1 MPLNADA
8 RRAAKDVAS
17 ADFTV
22 SRDVTVTS
30 SFESMNLKEDLLKGL
45 YEYGYERPSAIQQR
59 AIVPII
65 QGRDVIAQAQS
76 GTGKSSM
83 IALAA
88 CQVASTSHR
97 DPQVLILSPT
107 RELAEQTG
115 TLARQLGEYMAINTH
130 CCIGGKSLG
139 EDIKKLEAGVQVV
152 SGTPGRVYDLVQRK
166 HLVTKK
172 IKLLVLDEADEML
185 NRGFKEQM
193 YDMYRHLP
201 PDVQVVLISATL
213 PPDLMDVANKFTT
226 EPVRILVRRDELT
239 LDGIRQ
245 FHVDV
250 EKEEWKFDTLCDLY
264 DTLTITQSV
273 IFVNTRKKVDWLAK
287 EMRSNN
293 FTVSSMHGEMPQ
305 GDRESVMAEFRE
317 GKTRVLITTDI
328 WARGIDVQQ
337 VSLVVNYDLPPKRES
352 YLHRIGR
359 GGRFGRKGVA
369 ITFVCEGDDIKQ
381 LKDLER
387 FYRTSIDELP
397 ANVGDLM

>member
-1 MPLNADA
+1 
-8 RRAAKDVAS
+8 
-17 ADFTV
+17 
-22 SRDVTVTS
+22 
-30 SFESMNLKEDLLKGL
+30 
-45 YEYGYERPSAIQQR
+45 
-59 AIVPII
+59 
-65 QGRDVIAQAQS
+65 
-76 GTGKSSM
+76 M

-226 EPVRILVRRDELT
+226 EPGGV
-239 LDGIRQ
+239 
-245 FHVDV
+245 
-250 EKEEWKFDTLCDLY
+250 
-264 DTLTITQSV
+264 
-273 IFVNTRKKVDWLAK
+273 
-287 EMRSNN
+287 
-293 FTVSSMHGEMPQ
+293 
-305 GDRESVMAEFRE
+305 
-317 GKTRVLITTDI
+317 VL
-328 WARGIDVQQ
+328 
-337 VSLVVNYDLPPKRES
+337 S
-352 YLHRIGR
+352 
-359 GGRFGRKGVA
+359 
-369 ITFVCEGDDIKQ
+369 
-381 LKDLER
+381 
-387 FYRTSIDELP
+387 RTP
-397 ANVGDLM
+397 F

>member
-273 IFVNTRKKVDWLAK
+273 IFVNTRKKVDWLTK